1 VSGFLIFDEKII
13 ATTIKLAHAKI
24 SVGSPSCKAGKWLV
38 DFRSDGLALYKNG
51 VAIFGGEKQLIAAKE
66 VSNSNVKSQAWV
78 E

>member
-1 VSGFLIFDEKII
+1 MLDHYS
-13 ATTIKLAHAKI
+13 
-24 SVGSPSCKAGKWLV
+24 
-38 DFRSDGLALYKNG
+38 LALYKNG